1 MRNTKFKQKI
11 KRLSIA
17 SLKVFATI
25 LSAALILDSVYR
37 LIVGHSYLRIVFR
50 TITAKYGIPMWV
62 QITVAIVA
70 IFLIVKCDWFFKQS
84 LNLKHSLELDE
95 RNRKYK

>member
-1 MRNTKFKQKI
+1 MRNAKFKQKI
-11 KRLSIA
+11 KSASIV
-17 SLKVFATI
+17 SLKVLATI
-25 LSAALILDSVYR
+25 LSAALILDSAYR

-70 IFLIVKCDWFFKQS
+70 IFLIVKYDWFFKQS
-84 LNLKHSLELDE
+84 INLKHSLELDE
-95 RNRKYK
+95 RYHKYK